1 MEIFAGVKHSGLS
14 LQSNNCGCF
23 GAVTLSIMTLRL
35 MVFIDTQHNA
45 NLNVAFVIVI
55 LSVIKLRIEDECQCD
70 KCRHT
75 ECRGARFFQ

>member
-1 MEIFAGVKHSGLS
+1 
-14 LQSNNCGCF
+14 
-23 GAVTLSIMTLRL
+23 MTLRI

-55 LSVIKLRIEDECQCD
+55 LSVIKLRIEAECQYD